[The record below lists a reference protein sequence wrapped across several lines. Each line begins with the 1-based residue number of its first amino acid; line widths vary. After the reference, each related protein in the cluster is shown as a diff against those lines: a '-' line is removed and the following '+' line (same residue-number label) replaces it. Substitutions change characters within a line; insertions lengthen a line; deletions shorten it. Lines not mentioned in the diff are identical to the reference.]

1 MYTLALDSECHPY
14 IEKMI
19 RESGISHCELEM
31 EFDRMLMSDDFI
43 NPVRHLNTKHI
54 HPTMRNAKI
63 IAPFFEDVTPEEMQ
77 RSLKSMIFYHKLF
90 LVPEP
95 AKRKA
100 LFMAMK
106 AIGKYDAL
114 HGIVMSLEPNPA
126 CREYCMLL
134 KRLYAG
140 AVPLAAS
147 LILQFQ
153 KRLFN
158 GQQLPER
165 FHRTFGA
172 GTDWEK
178 LRL

>member
-1 MYTLALDSECHPY
+1 MLYNR
-14 IEKMI
+14 
-19 RESGISHCELEM
+19 REY
-31 EFDRMLMSDDFI
+31 
-43 NPVRHLNTKHI
+43 PVHAVR
-54 HPTMRNAKI
+54 
-63 IAPFFEDVTPEEMQ
+63 
-77 RSLKSMIFYHKLF
+77 YHKLF

>member
-1 MYTLALDSECHPY
+1 
-14 IEKMI
+14 
-19 RESGISHCELEM
+19 M

-126 CREYCMLL
+126 
-134 KRLYAG
+134 LYAFEK
-140 AVPLAAS
+140 AVCRGSTACGKSDPSISKKTVQWAAVTGK
-147 LILQFQ
+147 IPQDFWGGN
-153 KRLFN
+153 RLGETAFIVK
-158 GQQLPER
+158 GGFYEFCDIR
-165 FHRTFGA
+165 
-172 GTDWEK
+172 
-178 LRL
+178 

>member
-1 MYTLALDSECHPY
+1 
-14 IEKMI
+14 
-19 RESGISHCELEM
+19 
-31 EFDRMLMSDDFI
+31 
-43 NPVRHLNTKHI
+43 
-54 HPTMRNAKI
+54 
-63 IAPFFEDVTPEEMQ
+63 
-77 RSLKSMIFYHKLF
+77 
-90 LVPEP
+90 
-95 AKRKA
+95 
-100 LFMAMK
+100 MAMK

-126 CREYCMLL
+126 CREYCMLFE
-134 KRLYAG
+134 K
-140 AVPLAAS
+140 AVCRGSTACGKSDPS
-147 LILQFQ
+147 IS